1 MEPEPKSKPLQ
12 ARQVRGFN
20 KRVDRA
26 NQPQR
31 TMSGFFGCISAPTS
45 NPQISVIDTLMGLYS
60 NVGLSCAPVARK
72 VSFLAFMIIQ
82 QLRQNSEPLHGRTWQ
97 VAAFLQRTFSRSPNK
112 TLMKT
117 VRGLQR
123 TFIRR
128 RRHKDWSDLKLG
140 GSSHVFVNRKTKYL
154 LDLNDEFISKQIFT
168 SGSADYFK
176 FELVL
181 RLLKVQSIDLLIDVG
196 ANIGEISLEA
206 LVSNKAKSAICIEPD
221 PENTKLLETNALL
234 NGFSNPQIFRLH
246 GVAAGTGEPK
256 HLRLIKNKKNYGD
269 HRILGLNANASSA
282 FEEIVEVPNLRLD
295 SIVSIP
301 SGKLSVLFIDVQGYE
316 IEVLKGAAELLQQ
329 RVPTVLE
336 ISPLHLEE
344 HGSIAELIGLF
355 SGYQG
360 YFDLGLHRPAL
371 QGFEC
376 LEDRYQ
382 KLLSSGSYTDILV
395 S

>member
-1 MEPEPKSKPLQ
+1 MAFTIFQQWGENS
-12 ARQVRGFN
+12 V
-20 KRVDRA
+20 
-26 NQPQR
+26 PQ
-31 TMSGFFGCISAPTS
+31 
-45 NPQISVIDTLMGLYS
+45 N
-60 NVGLSCAPVARK
+60 
-72 VSFLAFMIIQ
+72 
-82 QLRQNSEPLHGRTWQ
+82 GRTWQ
-97 VAAFLQRTFSRSPNK
+97 VVAFLQRTFSRSPNE
-112 TLMKT
+112 TLKKT
-117 VRGLQR
+117 VRGLKKD
-123 TFIRR
+123 FIRK

-140 GSSHVFVNRKTKYL
+140 GSSHVFVNRRTRYL

-176 FELVL
+176 FESVL
-181 RLLKVQSIDLLIDVG
+181 RLLKIQSVDLLIDVG

-234 NGFSNPQIFRLH
+234 NGFSNSSIFRIH

-269 HRILGLNANASSA
+269 HRILGLDTNELSA

-301 SGKLSVLFIDVQGYE
+301 SGKLGVLFIDVQGYE
-316 IEVLKGAAELLQQ
+316 IQVLKGAAGLLQQ

-344 HGSIAELIGLF
+344 HGSIAELIDLF
-355 SGYQG
+355 GGYQG

-382 KLLSSGSYTDILV
+382 KLLNSGDYTDILI